1 MGLPLNAAPLSLL
14 LERGAG
20 RSLGLFFFEKK
31 KKIRRN
37 YFNQSKNSN
46 FKPPMCEARFLLLM
60 H

>member
-31 KKIRRN
+31 KKKLGVTTLIKVKTLILNPRCAKLDF
-37 YFNQSKNSN
+37 YY
-46 FKPPMCEARFLLLM
+46 
-60 H
+60 